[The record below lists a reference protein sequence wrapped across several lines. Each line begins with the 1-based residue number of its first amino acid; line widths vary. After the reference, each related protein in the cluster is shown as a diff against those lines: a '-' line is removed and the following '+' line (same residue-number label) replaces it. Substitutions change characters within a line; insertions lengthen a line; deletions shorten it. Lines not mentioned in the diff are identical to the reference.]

1 MDDKRSNTVK
11 ELLLVVTSRQDEP
24 SDSRR
29 ELLKQL
35 GEQERQMT
43 RQLGDIRAEFAR
55 LIVQLLPMHSP
66 RTRIDE
72 VVAASGYSRTL
83 IEAIRAG
90 KHPWLR

>member
-1 MDDKRSNTVK
+1 
-11 ELLLVVTSRQDEP
+11 
-24 SDSRR
+24 
-29 ELLKQL
+29 
-35 GEQERQMT
+35 MT
-43 RQLGDIRAEFAR
+43 FRQLGDIRAEFAR
-55 LIVQLLPMHSP
+55 LIVQLLTMHSP

>member
-1 MDDKRSNTVK
+1 MT
-11 ELLLVVTSRQDEP
+11 TEP
-24 SDSRR
+24 AQPADSRL

-43 RQLGDIRAEFAR
+43 RQLHDLRAEFAH
-55 LIVQLLPMHSP
+55 LVIQLLPMHSP

-83 IEAIRAG
+83 IEALRAG
-90 KHPWLR
+90 NHPWLR

>member
-1 MDDKRSNTVK
+1 MTT
-11 ELLLVVTSRQDEP
+11 EQDQP
-24 SDSRR
+24 ADSRY

-43 RQLGDIRAEFAR
+43 RQLHDLRAEFAHLVTR
-55 LIVQLLPMHSP
+55 LLPMHSP

-83 IEAIRAG
+83 IEALRAG
-90 KHPWLR
+90 NHPWLR